1 MTAELNK
8 LANDP
13 NFVVQVAVGDPAPE
27 LKPQS
32 RDSGLKFC
40 GIYFD
45 SPKRYVL
52 KKAHMSRDDNRIF
65 DSDSGS
71 LVYVSHH
78 PGKNP
83 YEMFDPLGT
92 TNQDMRYS
100 VAGGEWESVCDV
112 SGRGRFRTFK
122 IRPKSLSRHGR
133 QYIKVGD
140 EILFN
145 VGKMGKL
152 KTMSIRDHF
161 MVADKD
167 DNEVVYKCVADVMG
181 RTVQVYNAEEE
192 IVAQMAKTTK
202 ALLQTAVFGSGS
214 ESTIDIAPGV
224 DCSVILAIVFGMGQ
238 VGAHFMGDVF
248 DNFVKDPLKDAAV
261 DSAVDAV
268 GMGEVVDGYN
278 ECRMKHFIR
287 LVPLRDLGDSFMKT
301 SLTKHVSRVLV
312 RTDAYFL
319 LQGGEK

>member
-13 NFVVQVAVGDPAPE
+13 NFVIQIALGDPAPV
-27 LKPQS
+27 LKPQP
-32 RDSGLKFC
+32 RDSGLRFC

-45 SPKRYVL
+45 SPKRYIL

-65 DSDSGS
+65 DADSGQ

-83 YEMFDPLGT
+83 YGMFDPLGT

-100 VAGGEWESVCDV
+100 VAGGEWDSVCDV
-112 SGRGRFRTFK
+112 SGRGLFRTFK

-133 QYIKVGD
+133 QYIKQGN
-140 EILFN
+140 ETLFN

-152 KTMSIRDHF
+152 KTMSVRDHF

-167 DNEVVYKCVADVMG
+167 GSDLVYKCVADLMG
-181 RTVQVYNAEEE
+181 RSIQIFNADEEL
-192 IVAQMAKTTK
+192 VAQMAKTKK
-202 ALLQTAVFGSGS
+202 ALLQTVALGSGS

-248 DNFVKDPLKDAAV
+248 DNFVKDPLTDAAM

-268 GMGEVVDGYN
+268 GMGEAVDGYN
-278 ECRMKHFIR
+278 QLSNEAFHQIGSITRVGRFIHQN
-287 LVPLRDLGDSFMKT
+287 F
-301 SLTKHVSRVLV
+301 
-312 RTDAYFL
+312 FN
-319 LQGGEK
+319 